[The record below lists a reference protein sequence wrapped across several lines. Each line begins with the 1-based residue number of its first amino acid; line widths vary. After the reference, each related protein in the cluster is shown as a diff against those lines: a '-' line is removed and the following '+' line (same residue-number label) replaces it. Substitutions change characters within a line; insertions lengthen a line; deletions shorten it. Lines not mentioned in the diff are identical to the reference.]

1 MSYTDIFFG
10 ENLAISYK
18 TKHSCPQ
25 TSESPYLI
33 RSVKNYAKPR
43 YPSMGN
49 AQKHYSVSINTV
61 EHRSVQGATKTWTSL
76 SNFIL
81 SPTVLYSDVHFK
93 IQEMHMKDLYILL
106 YILQ

>member
-25 TSESPYLI
+25 TSKSPYLI
-33 RSVKNYAKPR
+33 RSVKNYTKPR

-49 AQKHYSVSINTV
+49 AQKHYSVSINIV
-61 EHRSVQGATKTWTSL
+61 EHLLSRELQHRRILAT
-76 SNFIL
+76 
-81 SPTVLYSDVHFK
+81 LYYP
-93 IQEMHMKDLYILL
+93 QLYYILMFISK
-106 YILQ
+106 YKKCI